1 MPGLRDFYS
10 ATLGGLV
17 GNIALAAGGL
27 AVNTGG
33 ATTYKTANTITYL
46 ADGVFATKTTAT
58 AQAIVANN
66 AQGYTAA
73 QMTVGTNKTAYF
85 LVAIKNSDASVKNFA
100 GLTLNPDGT
109 LTWSG
114 KLPQLPEGYVPVGYI
129 KIVTTSGTFTP
140 GTTAL
145 DSSTGMTI
153 TYKDLGLL
161 PMTES
166 P

>member
-1 MPGLRDFYS
+1 MPSLRDFDD
-10 ATLGGLV
+10 ATLASIV
-17 GNIALAAGGL
+17 GNMCFSAVGL
-27 AVNTGG
+27 AVNTAS
-33 ATTYKTANTITYL
+33 ATTYKTANTAVYT
-46 ADGVFATKTTAT
+46 ADGVLKSKTTQT
-58 AQAIVANN
+58 AQSLVTNSAE
-66 AQGYTAA
+66 GYTAA

-85 LVAIKNSDASVKNFA
+85 VVAIKNSDASVKNFA
-100 GLTLNPDGT
+100 GLQLNPDGT

-114 KLPQLPEGYVPVGYI
+114 KMPQLPVGYTPLGYI

-153 TYKDLGLL
+153 TYGDLAVMPLAD
-161 PMTES
+161 S